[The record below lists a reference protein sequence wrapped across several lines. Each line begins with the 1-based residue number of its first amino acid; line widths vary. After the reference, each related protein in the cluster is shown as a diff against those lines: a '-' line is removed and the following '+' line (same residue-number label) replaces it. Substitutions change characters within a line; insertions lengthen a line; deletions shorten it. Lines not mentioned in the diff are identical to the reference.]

1 MDILDRQ
8 SGELVDLSK
17 ATNDQLASHYLSL
30 QSETS
35 RIRVELD
42 CIKQEF
48 NKRTSDTDTQMLVS
62 DNFEIRKTKR
72 VKSYDA
78 DLLRSRLGEFLT
90 PKQLAEV
97 ISIPEPKEVVNGNK
111 LSAMAKKFG
120 GIVKVA
126 YEESKQDYYEN
137 WKVTTKK

>member
-1 MDILDRQ
+1 M
-8 SGELVDLSK
+8 
-17 ATNDQLASHYLSL
+17 
-30 QSETS
+30 
-35 RIRVELD
+35 
-42 CIKQEF
+42 F
-48 NKRTSDTDTQMLVS
+48 F
-62 DNFEIRKTKR
+62 FEIRKTKR